1 MTSNK
6 GAGVLLSPS
15 IIASDLSTMGDL
27 VKKFDPSIIDLLH
40 IDVMDGR
47 FVPNLTIGPGYIKN
61 LKTHTEIPLDIHL
74 MIEKPEDSVKEYL
87 DLKPWAVTFHYEST
101 RFSPRLLKLI
111 RDGSVKAGLA
121 IVPSTP
127 VEAILDIL
135 PYMDMVLVMSVDPGF
150 YGQPFMKNSLSR
162 ITRLKNFITAEGLN
176 VLIQVDGG
184 INPDNIAGT
193 VSAGADV
200 IVAGNSAFRDG
211 NPNTSVKK
219 LKESALS

>member
-1 MTSNK
+1 
-6 GAGVLLSPS
+6 
-15 IIASDLSTMGDL
+15 MGDL

>member
-1 MTSNK
+1 
-6 GAGVLLSPS
+6 
-15 IIASDLSTMGDL
+15 MGDL

-150 YGQPFMKNSLSR
+150 YGQPFMENSLSR

-176 VLIQVDGG
+176 VLVQIDGG
-184 INPDNIAGT
+184 INPDNIART

-211 NPNTSVKK
+211 NPNSSVKK